1 MEKPNVPISK
11 AEERLDLIINSCR
24 AGDGKA
30 RETLYRHFFSYG
42 MSIALR
48 YGRDRQ
54 EAEDIL
60 QEGFLKV
67 FVGIDKYDPGLPFKK
82 WLRRVLVN
90 AAIDYLRRYRRQPE
104 ELNED
109 LPQAG
114 SMGNDGLDQL
124 QYEDVLKG
132 VRTLSPAYRLVFNLY
147 AIEGLKHREIAEQ
160 LSITEGTS
168 KSNYAKARLQ
178 LQTYLRRQGGNK
190 SKWYE

>member
-1 MEKPNVPISK
+1 MPHPP
-11 AEERLDLIINSCR
+11 AEPRLDLLINGCR
-24 AGDGKA
+24 AGDRKA
-30 RETLYRHFFSYG
+30 RESLYRYFFSYG

-67 FVGIDKYDPGLPFKK
+67 FTGIDKYDPNLPFKK

-90 AAIDYLRRYRRQPE
+90 AAIDYLRRYKRRPE
-104 ELNED
+104 ELSDEIPEPSGAGNE
-109 LPQAG
+109 G
-114 SMGNDGLDQL
+114 WDQL

-147 AIEGLKHREIAEQ
+147 AIEGFKHREIADQ
-160 LSITEGTS
+160 LSITVGTS

-178 LQTYLRRQGGNK
+178 LQTYLQRQGGDK

>member
-1 MEKPNVPISK
+1 MPHPTAEK
-11 AEERLDLIINSCR
+11 RLDLIINSCR
-24 AGDGKA
+24 SGDRKA
-30 RETLYRHFFSYG
+30 RETLYRHYFSYG

-60 QEGFLKV
+60 QEGFFKV
-67 FVGIDKYDPGLPFKK
+67 FVGIDKYDTGLPFKK

-90 AAIDYLRRYRRQPE
+90 AAIDYLRRYKRRPE
-104 ELNED
+104 ELSDE
-109 LPQAG
+109 LPPTVTA
-114 SMGNDGLDQL
+114 GNDGWDQL

-147 AIEGLKHREIAEQ
+147 AIEGFKHREIAEQ
-160 LSITEGTS
+160 LSISVGTS

-178 LQTYLRRQGGNK
+178 LQNYLRQQGGDK

>member
-1 MEKPNVPISK
+1 VPHPT
-11 AEERLDLIINSCR
+11 AEERLDLIINHCR
-24 AGDGKA
+24 SGDRKA

-60 QEGFLKV
+60 QEGFFKV

-90 AAIDYLRRYRRQPE
+90 AAIDYLRRYKRRPE
-104 ELNED
+104 ELSDD
-109 LPQAG
+109 LPKTV
-114 SMGNDGLDQL
+114 STGNDGWDQL

-147 AIEGLKHREIAEQ
+147 AIEGFKHREIAEQ
-160 LSITEGTS
+160 LSISVGTS

-178 LQTYLRRQGGNK
+178 LQTYLRRQGGDK